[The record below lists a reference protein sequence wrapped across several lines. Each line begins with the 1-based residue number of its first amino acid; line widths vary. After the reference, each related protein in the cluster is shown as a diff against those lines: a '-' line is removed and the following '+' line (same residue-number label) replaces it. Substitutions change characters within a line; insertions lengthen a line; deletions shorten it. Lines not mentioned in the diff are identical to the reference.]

1 MDIDQTKI
9 YAGEQIVRALCS
21 GKDFRGLG
29 PEAEHLIRATAQGA
43 DENAKHISTETTRT
57 QDAFFEMLD
66 RVRDQFVMDV
76 LGFGDEK
83 MTPQEA
89 AYKLVDTV
97 WTQYIDWA
105 QAGRQALLARIGGEI
120 GADPSTKEGM
130 RAIAVHLT
138 KSLIS

>member
-1 MDIDQTKI
+1 
-9 YAGEQIVRALCS
+9 
-21 GKDFRGLG
+21 
-29 PEAEHLIRATAQGA
+29 
-43 DENAKHISTETTRT
+43 
-57 QDAFFEMLD
+57 MLD